1 MCEVWKTVP
10 SFSKYE
16 VSTHGNIRNNETLK
30 ELSKKS
36 LRGGYVRFK
45 LVDDNGKQRSMTL
58 HRFVALTFIP
68 NPENKY
74 TVNHINHNKLDN
86 RVKNLEWA
94 TTTEQNRHKRKVPR
108 AKQRL
113 ISSRKVWRIDKN
125 TNKKL
130 ELYETIRDASKW
142 VFDNKITSVK
152 EFNGGNNIK
161 TKICA
166 VCRKRKSIGGG
177 SNHNGVSKYKAY
189 TRKTAFGYKWE
200 YDISDI
206 DKFENEYWKPI
217 PKNLI
222 YNT

>member
-142 VFDNKITSVK
+142 VFDNKLTSVK
-152 EFNGGNNIK
+152 IPNS
-161 TKICA
+161 
-166 VCRKRKSIGGG
+166 VKSIGNYVFIKNNLTSVKIPNSVISIGYAAFKNNKLT
-177 SNHNGVSKYKAY
+177 SIIIPISV
-189 TRKTAFGYKWE
+189 TRNSILSF
-200 YDISDI
+200 
-206 DKFENEYWKPI
+206 PL
-217 PKNLI
+217 LI
-222 YNT
+222 EPPGTKCS